1 SPCSDHTEGTLAYD
15 CPEARR
21 AVLTSIVTNKL
32 TLKKLDGSKLSLWCP
47 RCVTSTVAVSSATI
61 AVSKGDELLLLSSLR
76 PAWRGTGIIAK
87 ITRRRGRFWL
97 SVITG
102 CCRFFANGSHLT
114 GAVVAVAPATR
125 TPQSLPDR
133 GGVRPGAGLNRPKS
147 SGAWCRSWLT
157 WVGRTK

>member
-1 SPCSDHTEGTLAYD
+1 MWGHLEKRRHGSSPCSDHTEGTLAYD

-61 AVSKGDELLLLSSLR
+61 AVSKGDELLIVSSLR
-76 PAWRGTGIIAK
+76 AAWRGTGIIAK
-87 ITRRRGRFWL
+87 ITRSIGRFWL

-102 CCRFFANGSHLT
+102 CYRFFANGRRQPLALRNLFPT
-114 GAVVAVAPATR
+114 VVGCALERA
-125 TPQSLPDR
+125 
-133 GGVRPGAGLNRPKS
+133 
-147 SGAWCRSWLT
+147 
-157 WVGRTK
+157 